1 MFLLIDKINKIRDR
15 DDKINKA
22 LAVLDKSV
30 FNNTIATLADALLVK
45 KLEDAIPAA
54 RAIEFLDKI
63 VNKGKK
69 LRALND
75 PSLDNDAMRL

>member
-54 RAIEFLDKI
+54 RAFEFFDKI
-63 VNKGKK
+63 VNKAKK